1 MRLLGSL
8 TSPYVRKARIVLAE
22 KRIEYTFDLD
32 NPWDEKSR
40 VPDANPLGKVPV
52 LVLED
57 DSTLFDSRVIVEF
70 LDSVSPISRL
80 IPSNNREKIEV
91 KRWEALADG
100 VLDAAVAVVLERRR
114 PVKQKSETTIQ
125 RQMDKIERGVAV
137 MARDLGAKPWCT
149 GNAFTL
155 ADIACGV
162 ALGYLDFR
170 HDSYD
175 WRVLHTNLAKLA
187 AKLARASVLRRYRTA
202 RNAGPRR
209 DRAQVERIGCARPA
223 RYWTSAGACITESRR
238 RRGRSRPGTAP
249 PTAPARPPTAAAR
262 SRVQG
267 NRPRRERYGSGRRPA
282 DNASWPHRPA
292 SRPARCR

>member
-1 MRLLGSL
+1 MKLLGSL

-22 KRIEYTFDLD
+22 KKIEYAFELD
-32 NPWDEKSR
+32 NPWAENSR

-57 DSTLFDSRVIVEF
+57 ASTLFDSRVIVEF

-100 VLDAAVAVVLERRR
+100 VLDAAVTVVLERRR
-114 PVKQKSETTIQ
+114 PAKQKSEPTIK
-125 RQMDKIERGVAV
+125 RQMEKIERGLAV
-137 MARDLGAKPWCT
+137 MSRDLADKPWCT

-170 HDSYD
+170 HAPFD
-175 WRVLHTNLAKLA
+175 WRLLHPNLAKLA
-187 AKLARASVLRRYRTA
+187 AKLAERPSFSDTV
-202 RNAGPRR
+202 PRET
-209 DRAQVERIGCARPA
+209 Q
-223 RYWTSAGACITESRR
+223 
-238 RRGRSRPGTAP
+238 
-249 PTAPARPPTAAAR
+249 
-262 SRVQG
+262 
-267 NRPRRERYGSGRRPA
+267 PA
-282 DNASWPHRPA
+282 DAKNPK
-292 SRPARCR
+292 